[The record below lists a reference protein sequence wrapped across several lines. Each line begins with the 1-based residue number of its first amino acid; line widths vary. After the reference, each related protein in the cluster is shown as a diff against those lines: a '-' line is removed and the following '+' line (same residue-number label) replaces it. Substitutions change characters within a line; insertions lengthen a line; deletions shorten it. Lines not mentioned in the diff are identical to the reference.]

1 MIFCTRRTFL
11 AAGGTLASGL
21 PGGKSFIGGAA
32 AAEDLPPA
40 SPTVLA
46 PPTMAPD
53 IVFQQADGT
62 EHRLSEFL
70 GWGMVVNFWA
80 TWCAPC
86 VAEMPALAALSR
98 ALAPHDIAVMPLS
111 SDRGGAAVVRRFFD
125 SQRIAGLPVL
135 LDPKGA
141 AGRQFDVQGIPST
154 VIIDKKGR
162 LRARLDGAADWSGP
176 AIATRIRQLVG

>member
-21 PGGKSFIGGAA
+21 PGGKSFIGGA

-86 VAEMPALAALSR
+86 VAEMPALATLSR
-98 ALAPHDIAVMPLS
+98 TLAPHDIAVMPLS
-111 SDRGGAAVVRRFFD
+111 SDRGGAAVVRRFYEAQ
-125 SQRIAGLPVL
+125 SISGLPVL

-141 AGRQFDVQGIPST
+141 ASRKFDLSGIPST
-154 VIIDKKGR
+154 IIIDKQGR
-162 LRARLDGAADWSGP
+162 MAARLDGAADWSSP
-176 AIATRIRQLVG
+176 AIAGRIKQLVG